1 MTDREY
7 IIGVS
12 TVETMHGEMVLVAIE
27 DQDKMYRSFTDLRYN
42 CYTYGNGKA
51 YYWEKINQIKE
62 ETEKI

>member
-12 TVETMHGEMVLVAIE
+12 TVETMNGKMVLVAIE
-27 DQDKMYRSFTDLRYN
+27 DQDNMSRDYTDLRYN

-51 YYWEKINQIKE
+51 YYWEKSG
-62 ETEKI
+62 EKGKSRSV

>member
-27 DQDKMYRSFTDLRYN
+27 DQDNMSRDYTDLRYN